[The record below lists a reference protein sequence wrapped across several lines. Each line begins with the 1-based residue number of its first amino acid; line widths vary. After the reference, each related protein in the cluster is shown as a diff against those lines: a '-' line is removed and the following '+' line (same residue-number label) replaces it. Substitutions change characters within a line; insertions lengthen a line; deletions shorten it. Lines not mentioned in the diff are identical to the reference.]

1 MVPYWSL
8 GFQVCKYGYNSLD
21 EMKKVVNGV
30 RAYGIPYDVQ
40 YGDIDYMDRQ
50 LDFTVDPVNY
60 VGLDEFVNQLRNDWK
75 MRFAKE

>member
-30 RAYGIPYDVQ
+30 RAHGIPYDVQ

-50 LDFTVDPVNY
+50 LDFTVDPLNY
-60 VGLDEFVNQLRNDWK
+60 VGLDQFVNQLRNEWK